1 MTVIDLREAAFYL
14 AAGAVLGT
22 AYFVLLLRAVRAH
35 AGQGA
40 AGRLISLYLLR
51 LALAGSA
58 FWMIVQQGAAPLL
71 LAVLGF
77 VLARTAVQHRIGRE

>member
-1 MTVIDLREAAFYL
+1 MTVIDLSEAAVYL

-35 AGQGA
+35 AGRGA
-40 AGRLISLYLLR
+40 TSRVVSLYFLR

-58 FWMIVQQGAAPLL
+58 FWVIAQQGAAPLL
-71 LAVLGF
+71 LAMLGF
-77 VLARTAVQHRIGRE
+77 VLARTAVQRRIGRE